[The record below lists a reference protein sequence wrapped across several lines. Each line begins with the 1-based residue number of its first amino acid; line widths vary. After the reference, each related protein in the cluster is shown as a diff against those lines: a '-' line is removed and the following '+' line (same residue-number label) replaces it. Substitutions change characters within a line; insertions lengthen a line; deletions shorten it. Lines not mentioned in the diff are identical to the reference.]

1 MLAKCDIDVT
11 TLHIVKE
18 TSSDVSIKNE
28 YNEVLN
34 VLKVKLDMPSIK
46 SGTLRNVL
54 DKIK

>member
-1 MLAKCDIDVT
+1 MDVT